1 MRGYWYIAAESREL
15 KTHALARRILGVD
28 VVLFRNGNGQAA
40 ALLDR
45 CPHRAVQLSTGRV
58 QGGRLACPYHGWEF
72 DAQGQCQLIPSLCD
86 NEGIPT
92 TACTPAFS
100 TVEQDGYV
108 WVYLGQENGDPAPEG
123 ARPFA
128 FPHRNEAGWA
138 HARLQTFIP
147 NHVENVVEN
156 FIDCPHTGYV
166 HGGLFRTPASHNAR
180 TVVRTVA
187 DGVVIDI
194 DEEQQTNSLLG
205 RLLVSKG
212 AQVTHQDRF
221 YLPAMVRVAYGF
233 GPDKSIIGFQVCT
246 PVSDY
251 ETRVYVY
258 LTWRMGW
265 FTHVMTP
272 FMPWVGGVVLNQDMG
287 VLVNQGQVVQK
298 TGSRFVSCPADTA
311 NLWIRAARER
321 ALRGEPPLEREKQVE
336 FRL

>member
-1 MRGYWYIAAESREL
+1 MRGYWYIAAESAEL
-15 KTHALARRILGVD
+15 KTRPIARRILGD
-28 VVLFRNGNGQAA
+28 DLVLFRGAKGQAA
-40 ALLDR
+40 ALFDR

-58 QGGRLACPYHGWEF
+58 HSGRLACPYHGWEF
-72 DAQGQCQLIPSLCD
+72 DTHGHCQRIPSMCQ
-86 NEGIPT
+86 NEGIPS

-108 WVYLGQENGDPAPEG
+108 WVYMGQENGDPAPKG
-123 ARPFA
+123 SVPLPLPYRD
-128 FPHRNEAGWA
+128 EAEWGRA
-138 HARLQTFIP
+138 QLQTFIP
-147 NHVENVVEN
+147 NQVENVVEN

-166 HGGLFRTPASHNAR
+166 HGGLFRTPASHSAR
-180 TVVRTVA
+180 TVVRAVA

-194 DEEQQTNSLLG
+194 DEEQQTNSILG
-205 RLLVSKG
+205 RLLVPKG

-221 YLPAMVRVAYGF
+221 YLPATVQVAYDF
-233 GPDKSIIGFQVCT
+233 GPGRRIIGFQICT
-246 PVSDY
+246 PVSEY

-265 FTHVMTP
+265 LTHLMTP
-272 FMPWVGGVVLNQDMG
+272 LMPWVGRLVLDQDMG

-298 TGSRFVSCPADTA
+298 TGARFVSCPADTA

-321 ALRGEPPLEREKQVE
+321 AARGEPPLEREKHVE